1 MTSHISFK
9 ITSACIAVLYKKKF
23 FDFYTYVIN
32 IFLFVI
38 VHFPVKIHSLQ
49 FVDLFIG
56 QLIYLYLLHLNID
69 HLNAHSLYYWT
80 RFIIVRQRIQSL
92 RALSIQNVVL
102 RKTFGVRHWFHIYQ
116 TEIKL
121 DKFHIRAVEKLF
133 MRHFNRIYKVEICN
147 RIILSLFFLFF
158 LLLYM

>member
-69 HLNAHSLYYWT
+69 QLNADSLLLDQVYHCKVENIEFESFKYIECCTQKDFWSKALVSHISD
-80 RFIIVRQRIQSL
+80 RNKIRQISY
-92 RALSIQNVVL
+92 SSGG
-102 RKTFGVRHWFHIYQ
+102 KTFYAPLQQNIY
-116 TEIKL
+116 
-121 DKFHIRAVEKLF
+121 
-133 MRHFNRIYKVEICN
+133 
-147 RIILSLFFLFF
+147 S
-158 LLLYM
+158 